1 MKKILCFILIAV
13 LSLGVLT
20 SCDQIGGAWDS
31 ISGTVGGFI
40 DGILGNDQQPAGPT
54 LEDAANF
61 LNDIYK
67 DKNAT
72 TRTDFDV
79 VGRVIVNG
87 VTFPVTW
94 ASDNEAV
101 TVRPSTKTGY
111 YTVDLPDVNGAEFNY
126 TLTAT
131 ITDAEGNTTTKS
143 YTFTVPVIDNSGIT
157 STPVEGVAYKLFLL
171 QGSENRRYY
180 ALNTTQNNENK
191 FINTTLDPKAGAEFY
206 VEKVDGG
213 YKIYTEVNGVKTY
226 MYAKVTRTEDATTG
240 TVKYSKYIGF
250 NAEEGSVFTYSET
263 KGGVWTVTVDSLVY
277 GVGTYGSYTT
287 ISISDESYFTPE
299 KVGSSQFV
307 LQFMTAEHANT
318 LEEDKLP
325 DSPSDAEGILN
336 QLYALADGESA
347 TGEFTITGKIIE
359 LDSYNNPT
367 IVVEGFENMPVYCY
381 RLSVEA
387 KVGDIIT
394 VKATQMK
401 NYGGTYEFMNCT
413 LVTEDSGETPSTPSD
428 LGIVDNPEVGK
439 AYKFGLFHG
448 NENATVFFN
457 GQNYNSYA
465 WYLAYDATGVDVYL
479 EAVEGVENAYRLFF
493 YNGEAKTYIVAFPRD
508 GDTTKGT
515 LKLDTTCPAE
525 YFTFNSEYNTLVYTS
540 TTGEQFYLGSSG
552 TYKSISCSAISYI
565 TGADSYIAH
574 LYAEGATGS
583 EGGSSTPDPDPTP
596 DPTPDPANPVVGKA
610 YDLYMQL
617 PSGKVYFAGSMSGDY
632 LATTTDATAS
642 VKVFFEAVNGG
653 YHIYFMNG
661 DVKTYITASA
671 YLKSNGYAGCHF
683 YTTTDTP
690 TLAWTYDTTYG
701 IIEIYDE
708 IDGKS
713 DTFFAGTYGTYS
725 TVSLSGAFYKDQI
738 ASGTQYP
745 AQFELAES
753 GEVTPPEG
761 GEDTHEHNFVDGK
774 CECGADDPN
783 YVPDTPVEPD
793 DGMVTIS
800 QALASGEGT
809 KVKFTGTVH
818 SFYEDWSSFNN
829 CSPYIVDDAGNK
841 ILVFRTTTHVY
852 VGDVVTVEGTITIYN
867 NVAQI
872 AKDASTVTVTTA
884 HTCSFSAATCVD
896 DSACTSCG
904 KAGTDVALGHT
915 QANAEGK
922 CDRCGIDLGA
932 TYVENELSFA
942 SKDNRTTFTTSQQVW
957 VANGVTLTNDK
968 SASTSN
974 VADYANPARF
984 YKSSKITVEC
994 ANMTKIEFVCN
1005 SGSYA
1010 TALQNSIATNANYT
1024 VSVSGSTVTVTF
1036 VDAVDSFVIDNL
1048 SGGQVRMNSLTVTAI
1063 G

>member
-206 VEKVDGG
+206 VERVDGG

-367 IVVEGFENMPVYCY
+367 IVVEGFESQPVYCY
-381 RLSVEA
+381 YLSVTNA
-387 KVGDIIT
+387 VGDTIT
-394 VKATQMK
+394 VTATGMK
-401 NYGGTYEFMNCT
+401 NYNGTYEFTGCT
-413 LVTEDSGETPSTPSD
+413 LIGSGNNGGSTGGD
-428 LGIVDNPEVGK
+428 EVVDGTTYKIADFCTTTITDTTDISTADGVITFKLVSNNMASNRAGQIRVYQGK
-439 AYKFGLFHG
+439 SG
-448 NENATVFFN
+448 V
-457 GQNYNSYA
+457 
-465 WYLAYDATGVDVYL
+465 LAFSK
-479 EAVEGVENAYRLFF
+479 AVEGITLTA
-493 YNGEAKTYIVAFPRD
+493 NGKDASE
-508 GDTTKGT
+508 TT
-515 LKLDTTCPAE
+515 
-525 YFTFNSEYNTLVYTS
+525 
-540 TTGEQFYLGSSG
+540 
-552 TYKSISCSAISYI
+552 
-565 TGADSYIAH
+565 
-574 LYAEGATGS
+574 
-583 EGGSSTPDPDPTP
+583 
-596 DPTPDPANPVVGKA
+596 
-610 YDLYMQL
+610 
-617 PSGKVYFAGSMSGDY
+617 
-632 LATTTDATAS
+632 
-642 VKVFFEAVNGG
+642 
-653 YHIYFMNG
+653 
-661 DVKTYITASA
+661 
-671 YLKSNGYAGCHF
+671 
-683 YTTTDTP
+683 
-690 TLAWTYDTTYG
+690 
-701 IIEIYDE
+701 
-708 IDGKS
+708 
-713 DTFFAGTYGTYS
+713 
-725 TVSLSGAFYKDQI
+725 
-738 ASGTQYP
+738 
-745 AQFELAES
+745 
-753 GEVTPPEG
+753 
-761 GEDTHEHNFVDGK
+761 
-774 CECGADDPN
+774 
-783 YVPDTPVEPD
+783 
-793 DGMVTIS
+793 VTIS
-800 QALASGEGT
+800 VSNDGVNFTEVATFTAS
-809 KVKFTGTVH
+809 
-818 SFYEDWSSFNN
+818 SSAN
-829 CSPYIVDDAGNK
+829 
-841 ILVFRTTTHVY
+841 H
-852 VGDVVTVEGTITIYN
+852 TVELGGAYTYVKI
-867 NVAQI
+867 
-872 AKDASTVTVTTA
+872 ASTEKQLQI
-884 HTCSFSAATCVD
+884 
-896 DSACTSCG
+896 TSI
-904 KAGTDVALGHT
+904 TLDF
-915 QANAEGK
+915 AE
-922 CDRCGIDLGA
+922 
-932 TYVENELSFA
+932 
-942 SKDNRTTFTTSQQVW
+942 
-957 VANGVTLTNDK
+957 
-968 SASTSN
+968 
-974 VADYANPARF
+974 
-984 YKSSKITVEC
+984 
-994 ANMTKIEFVCN
+994 
-1005 SGSYA
+1005 
-1010 TALQNSIATNANYT
+1010 
-1024 VSVSGSTVTVTF
+1024 
-1036 VDAVDSFVIDNL
+1036 
-1048 SGGQVRMNSLTVTAI
+1048 
-1063 G
+1063 